1 MGREA
6 HWRSAHLADI
16 TIIMKGMALARA
28 GRWIEDHNLDHR
40 TLWWGLTWTAGNIG
54 LVVLLTLLASA
65 A

>member
-1 MGREA
+1 VGPIADPRAE
-6 HWRSAHLADI
+6 ADI
-16 TIIMKGMALARA
+16 GIIMTKVFPVARA

-40 TLWWGLTWTAGNIG
+40 TLWWGLSWIAGNIA